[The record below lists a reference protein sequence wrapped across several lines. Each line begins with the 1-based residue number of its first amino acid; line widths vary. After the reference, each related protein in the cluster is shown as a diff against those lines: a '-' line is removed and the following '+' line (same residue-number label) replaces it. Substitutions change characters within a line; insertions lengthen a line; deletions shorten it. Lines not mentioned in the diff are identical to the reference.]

1 MRFINLVLLNQL
13 LCARYLRAQKEIRD
27 YVELLEWTVMG
38 WVPMAWE
45 DYCAYRKAASSF
57 SAHEAL
63 IIRATLAMPVLDS
76 DEKRTWANMLS
87 KREWEA
93 FVGKI
98 NHIK

>member
-45 DYCAYRKAASSF
+45 DYCA
-57 SAHEAL
+57 
-63 IIRATLAMPVLDS
+63 
-76 DEKRTWANMLS
+76 
-87 KREWEA
+87 
-93 FVGKI
+93 
-98 NHIK
+98 